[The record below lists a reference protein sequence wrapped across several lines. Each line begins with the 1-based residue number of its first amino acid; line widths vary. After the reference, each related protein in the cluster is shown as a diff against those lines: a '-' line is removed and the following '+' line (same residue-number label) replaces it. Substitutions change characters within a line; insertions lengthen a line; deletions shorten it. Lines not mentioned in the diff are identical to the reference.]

1 MAVYENVER
10 LYAWIDEIPLSRCKK
25 NLTRDFSDGVLMA
38 ELCKHLFPKLVD
50 LHNYPSANSHTAK
63 VVNWDTLNRKVFSK
77 LHIRVTQ
84 ELIQQIA
91 ACIPGALESVLM
103 AVKEKVEAQQRK
115 NGAVRSPD
123 GYQQFRG
130 EWGDNMVADSF
141 SDIGILSEIK
151 KLKSEVQLKNDT
163 IAVLNQKVVHLESL
177 IDMKDKRLKE
187 LMASVD
193 RLQAQSK
200 ESQESFC
207 TTTAGN

>member
-1 MAVYENVER
+1 
-10 LYAWIDEIPLSRCKK
+10 
-25 NLTRDFSDGVLMA
+25 MA

-103 AVKEKVEAQQRK
+103 AVKEKVEAHR
-115 NGAVRSPD
+115 GRMEAVRSPD

-130 EWGDNMVADSF
+130 NYEFRLFGN
-141 SDIGILSEIK
+141 
-151 KLKSEVQLKNDT
+151 N
-163 IAVLNQKVVHLESL
+163 NVVHLESL

-187 LMASVD
+187 LMASGGPSPGAVE
-193 RLQAQSK
+193 RSLRRVFVPQQ
-200 ESQESFC
+200 QE
-207 TTTAGN
+207 TEW